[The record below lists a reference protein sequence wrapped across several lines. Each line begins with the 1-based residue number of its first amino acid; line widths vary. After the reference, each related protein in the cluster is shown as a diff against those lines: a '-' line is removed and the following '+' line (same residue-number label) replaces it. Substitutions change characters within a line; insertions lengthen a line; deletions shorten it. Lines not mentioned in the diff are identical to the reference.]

1 MVYFYCFYLCV
12 WGAGERVHASAGVC
26 GGQRCLILL
35 EPELKTL
42 VVRPLWCGCLQQNS
56 GPGQAHMLPATEP
69 SCQPEDVA
77 QTDLKLGV
85 LLLLPLQYMLLMCGT
100 KASCFQF

>member
-1 MVYFYCFYLCV
+1 MQEERFIDILVFRWGVGFWIFMVYFYCFYLCV

-42 VVRPLWCGCLQQNS
+42 VVCPLWCGCLQQNS

-69 SCQPEDVA
+69 SLQPKEIA
-77 QTDLKLGV
+77 QTDL
-85 LLLLPLQYMLLMCGT
+85 
-100 KASCFQF
+100 

>member
-1 MVYFYCFYLCV
+1 M
-12 WGAGERVHASAGVC
+12 HASAGVC

-35 EPELKTL
+35 EQELKAFVT
-42 VVRPLWCGCLQQNS
+42 RPLWCGCLRQNS

-69 SCQPEDVA
+69 SLQAKDVA

-100 KASCFQF
+100 KTSRFQF